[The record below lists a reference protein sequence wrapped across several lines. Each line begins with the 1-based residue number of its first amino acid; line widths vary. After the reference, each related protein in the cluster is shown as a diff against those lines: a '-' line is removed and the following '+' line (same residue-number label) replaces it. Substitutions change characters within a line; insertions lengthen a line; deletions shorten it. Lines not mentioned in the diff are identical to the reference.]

1 MSCEEEKEG
10 EEIKIHP
17 FFPDIKINESTLLN
31 SLANALNDIIWN
43 TVKYDNNP
51 EVKIIIKDDLNQ
63 NEILSFND
71 RSESLMAIRSNIN
84 QYMNEGEEKR
94 EGEVEETKE
103 GEIEETKEGEVE
115 ETKEVEREGEYNKTT
130 TEETAIAAT
139 STHTSAIDNS
149 GNNNIGGGVLLFI
162 YSVILSRG
170 IERVKDDKV
179 FNDSLISMF
188 GNTSAELVN
197 LLLVGYATQNV

>member
-84 QYMNEGEEKR
+84 QYMNEGEE
-94 EGEVEETKE
+94 
-103 GEIEETKEGEVE
+103 TKEGEVE

-139 STHTSAIDNS
+139 STHTSAIDNN